1 MIMKKMSLT
10 LLSFF
15 LLLLL
20 AACGTS
26 EQKGQETATN
36 GSSNAQSGDEGQDEQ
51 TDDDSSNEATNE
63 EATTMYPQLTNEVA
77 ANEALVVMNTTM
89 GPIKIKLFPE
99 KAPKTVENFLT
110 HAENGYYDGIIFHRV
125 IKDFMIQGGDPTGT
139 GMGGESIYGDSFEDE
154 FTMDLFNI
162 RGALS
167 MANAGPNTNGSQ
179 FFIVQASNPPG
190 TAAQLTKGGWPE
202 EIAKA
207 YEENGGTPHL
217 DQKHTVFGQVIEGMD
232 VVDKIAAAK
241 TDRSDKPVEE
251 ISIESIEIIQK

>member
-1 MIMKKMSLT
+1 MKRMSLT
-10 LLSFF
+10 LLALF

-20 AACGTS
+20 AACGQS
-26 EQKGQETATN
+26 EQKGQDDQTATN
-36 GSSNAQSGDEGQDEQ
+36 EQEKQTSSETDEEI
-51 TDDDSSNEATNE
+51 TEETNE
-63 EATTMYPQLTNEVA
+63 EATTMYPQLSNEVA
-77 ANEALVVMNTTM
+77 SNEALVVMNTTM

-179 FFIVQASNPPG
+179 FFIVQASNPPA
-190 TAAQLTKGGWPE
+190 TAAQLTQGGWPE

-207 YEENGGTPHL
+207 YEEKGGTPHL

-232 VVDKIAAAK
+232 VVDKIASAK
-241 TDRSDKPVEE
+241 TNGQDKPVEE

>member
-1 MIMKKMSLT
+1 MKKMSLT
-10 LLSFF
+10 LLSVF

-20 AACGTS
+20 AACGQS
-26 EQKGQETATN
+26 EQKGQGTATN
-36 GSSNAQSGDEGQDEQ
+36 GSSTTQSEDEAQDQQ
-51 TDDDSSNEATNE
+51 TDETSSDEATNE
-63 EATTMYPQLTNEVA
+63 EATTMYPQLSNEVA

-179 FFIVQASNPPG
+179 FFIVQASNPPAS
-190 TAAQLTKGGWPE
+190 AAQLKQGGWPE
-202 EIAKA
+202 EIAEA
-207 YEENGGTPHL
+207 YEERGGTPHL

-232 VVDKIAAAK
+232 IVDKIASAK